1 MLERLLQQGVSV
13 WLDSLS
19 RDMLHTGYL
28 ENWVAQGLRGQT
40 SNPTIFQ
47 GAIQGSQTYNEDI
60 RKLAQQG
67 LSAEQICWELM
78 ISDVQAACDRFLDLY
93 EKSGGTDGFVSLELD
108 PTKARDTQA
117 SLEQGLKLWPRV
129 GRPNLMIKV
138 PATQEGLPVVRGLLE
153 AGCNVNVTLLF
164 AVQRY
169 DEVMLVHMDA
179 LEARLAQG
187 LPIDRVASVASFF
200 VSRVDTEVEKR
211 LAGLPLSEAQKQG
224 LLGKVA
230 VANAR
235 AAYARFEARVSSD
248 RWQKLAAAGAQIMRP
263 LWASTGVKNKAYSDT
278 LYVDELIGPHV
289 VNTMPEATLAAVMDH
304 GKAEPTLTA
313 SHQAQ
318 SDKVLALLSEVGVD
332 LQDVTLRTLEVE
344 GVQKFADSYA
354 DLLRT
359 LEQSVQALSV

>member
-28 ENWVAQGLRGQT
+28 DRWVGQGLRGQT

-47 GAIQGSQTYNEDI
+47 GAIQGSQTYNDDI

-67 LSAEQICWELM
+67 MGAEEICWELM
-78 ISDVQAACDRFLDLY
+78 VADVQAACDRFLELY
-93 EKSGGTDGFVSLELD
+93 HSSNGADGFVSLELD
-108 PTKARDTQA
+108 PTRARDTQA

-129 GRPNLMIKV
+129 NRPNLMIKV
-138 PATQEGLPVVRGLLE
+138 PATREGLPVVRGLLE

-164 AVQRY
+164 AVERY

-179 LEARLAQG
+179 LEARLAKG
-187 LPIDRVASVASFF
+187 LSVDRVASVASFF

-211 LAGLPLSEAQKQG
+211 FSKLNLSDEQKQG

-235 AAYARFEARVSSD
+235 AAYAQFESRLASE
-248 RWQKLAAAGAQIMRP
+248 RWQNLARSGAQVMRP

-278 LYVDELIGPHV
+278 LYVDELIGAHV
-289 VNTMPEATLAAVMDH
+289 VNTMPDATLEAVMDH
-304 GKAEPTLTA
+304 GKVEGTLTSA
-313 SHQAQ
+313 HQEDARR
-318 SDKVLALLSEVGVD
+318 VLALLKEAGVD
-332 LQDVTLRTLEVE
+332 LQDVTLNTLEVE

-354 DLLRT
+354 DLLKT
-359 LEQSVQALSV
+359 LENSVQALSV

>member
-28 ENWVAQGLRGQT
+28 EKWVAQGLRGQT

-67 LSAEQICWELM
+67 MNAEQICWELM

-93 EKSGGTDGFVSLELD
+93 KKSGGTDGFVSLELD
-108 PTKARDTQA
+108 PTKARDTRA

-164 AVQRY
+164 AVERY

-179 LEARLAQG
+179 LEARLAKG

-211 LAGLPLSEAQKQG
+211 LAGLTLNEGQKQG

-235 AAYARFEARVSSD
+235 AAYARFESRLSSD
-248 RWQKLAAAGAQIMRP
+248 RWQKLADAGAQIMRP
-263 LWASTGVKNKAYSDT
+263 LWASTGVKNKAYADT

-318 SDKVLALLSEVGVD
+318 SDRVLALLSEVGVD
-332 LQDVTLRTLEVE
+332 LQDVTLHTLEVE

-354 DLLRT
+354 DLLKT